1 MTGIRARAPRRPPL
15 PERMD
20 ESPMIEV
27 ELGRIVIQ
35 DGLDSQFIYLRERD
49 KRRGFPIV
57 IGRYE
62 AEEIQR
68 VVINAEPRRP
78 LTHQLLHNVIRALGA
93 SIQRVDIVDLRE
105 NTFFARVVLSSPK
118 GDVIPV
124 VDSRPSDAIAL
135 ALRAHCPIRVSES
148 VFRLACAEPGAQGGS
163 PSPPSGDAPSD
174 PGGEPPGEQPGAGES
189 PG

>member
-1 MTGIRARAPRRPPL
+1 
-15 PERMD
+15 MD
-20 ESPMIEV
+20 ESPMVEV

-35 DGLDSQFIYLRERD
+35 DGLDSQFIYLRERER
-49 KRRGFPIV
+49 RRGFPIV

-68 VVINAEPRRP
+68 VVVNAEPRRP
-78 LTHQLLHNVIRALGA
+78 LTHQLLHNVVRALGA

-105 NTFFARVVLSSPK
+105 NTFFARVVLSSGK

-124 VDSRPSDAIAL
+124 VDARPSDAIAL

-148 VFRLACAEPGAQGGS
+148 VFRLACAEPGAQPG
-163 PSPPSGDAPSD
+163 
-174 PGGEPPGEQPGAGES
+174 PGGEPSGGASPEEPGGGAS
-189 PG
+189 PS